1 MSGEEDKKDERNGN
15 YRDALKRGGRWEK
28 NGISRD
34 CRRRCS
40 GKCSERGGNKKNEQN
55 IFFENFSEKMFAV

>member
-1 MSGEEDKKDERNGN
+1 MGC
-15 YRDALKRGGRWEK
+15 KRGGRWEK

-55 IFFENFSEKMFAV
+55 IFFENFSEKMFTV